1 MARRKKKETG
11 AVLLRLPVSLIQKID
26 DAATKFKRHSR
37 NQVASEIVETYFDL
51 WKSLERKRAELLAKQ
66 YATLIQTGDEAN
78 LANSSRSLSRTAI
91 EK

>member
-1 MARRKKKETG
+1 M
-11 AVLLRLPVSLIQKID
+11 LLRLPVSLIQKID

-51 WKSLERKRAELLAKQ
+51 WESLERKRAELLAKQ

-78 LANSSRSLSRTAI
+78 RANSSIQRQH
-91 EK
+91 K